1 MYQVDSPSATELPGP
16 PLTRSLLES
25 LARED
30 GLLRVLTGGIPDL
43 MYVKDDRCRYVFNN
57 PAHLRF
63 LGASHQSDVAGKS
76 VLDLFPGDLADKFYR
91 DEQAIID
98 SGVPLINQE
107 EQTCDHAGRRM
118 WVSTTKVP
126 LRDSEGRV
134 IGLAGISRDIT
145 ERKHAEEQVLRANS
159 ELAKTQLQLA
169 EVTKM
174 QLVGALAAGIV
185 HDVKNPLSV
194 ISVGLEFLERLLTMP
209 EPSVQMVLR
218 NMRAGV
224 ENANQVLK
232 GLLEFCRPQELN
244 HNLLK
249 LAEPVERALLLL
261 KFEISRRHVEV
272 QAFIPDGLPS
282 IRADLLRIEQVL
294 INLIFNALHAM
305 PEGGTLSL
313 HAQLASWDG
322 KPKGH
327 LAPGDRVVQLI
338 IDDTGPGI
346 PSESL
351 SRVFDPFFTTK
362 PPGEGTGLGLSVAKR
377 IMELHGGVI
386 HLANRPEGGARATL
400 TFKVEGVDHEP
411 ETNPCH

>member
-1 MYQVDSPSATELPGP
+1 MYQVDSPSAAEIPGP

-76 VLDLFPGDLADKFYR
+76 VLDLFPGDLAEKFYR
-91 DEQAIID
+91 DEQAIVD

-145 ERKHAEEQVLRANS
+145 ERKHAEEQLLRANG

-174 QLVGALAAGIV
+174 QMVGALAAGIV

-194 ISVGLEFLERLLTMP
+194 ISVGLEFLERLLTTP

-244 HNLLK
+244 HHALNLS
-249 LAEPVERALLLL
+249 EPVERALLLL
-261 KFEISRRHVEV
+261 KYEISRRRVE
-272 QAFIPDGLPS
+272 ARASIPGDLPP

-294 INLIFNALHAM
+294 LNLIFNALHAM
-305 PEGGTLSL
+305 PEGGVLTLS
-313 HAQLASWDG
+313 AQQTNWDG
-322 KPKGH
+322 KPRGL
-327 LAPGDRVVQLI
+327 LAQGERVVQLI

-346 PSESL
+346 PPENL
-351 SRVFDPFFTTK
+351 SRVFEPFFTTK
-362 PPGEGTGLGLSVAKR
+362 PAGEGTGLGLPVARR
-377 IMELHGGVI
+377 IMDLHGGAI
-386 HLANRPEGGARATL
+386 HLTNRPEGGTRATL
-400 TFKVEGVDHEP
+400 TFKVEGVGHEP
-411 ETNPCH
+411 ETNPCR